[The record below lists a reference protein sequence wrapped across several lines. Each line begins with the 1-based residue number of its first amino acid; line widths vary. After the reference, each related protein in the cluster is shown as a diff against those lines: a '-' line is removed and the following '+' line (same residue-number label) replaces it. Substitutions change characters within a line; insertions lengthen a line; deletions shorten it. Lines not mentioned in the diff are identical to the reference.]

1 VGGKGEGDMGKDEWK
16 RESRE
21 RKRSAQSSEIVF
33 TILKKT
39 RRKHLQTNKQTKKT
53 VKRAHHYLD

>member
-33 TILKKT
+33 TILS
-39 RRKHLQTNKQTKKT
+39 KHAENIYKQTNKQKK
-53 VKRAHHYLD
+53 R